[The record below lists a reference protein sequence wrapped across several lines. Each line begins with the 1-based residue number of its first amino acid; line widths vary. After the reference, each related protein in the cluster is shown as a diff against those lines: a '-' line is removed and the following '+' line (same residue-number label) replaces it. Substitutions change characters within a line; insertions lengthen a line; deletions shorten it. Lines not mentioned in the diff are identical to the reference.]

1 MSPTRGALSAAD
13 TAERLGV
20 SKSRVSQLLNE
31 QCAFV
36 DPPIFELES
45 PEGRPTGT
53 AHVSDRTVTLAS
65 IEAYEERHPWSAS
78 GRRRTRHP
86 PAPTRDRSMPPRS
99 GGSASIQVLRLELE
113 HQLERNR
120 ELADQLE
127 AQQRAAVEHA
137 RALRHQIVDLE
148 ADLDLRNTS
157 AEALATKL
165 AGLQSAFDAYGDVL
179 TQEVGPQDTSG
190 A

>member
-1 MSPTRGALSAAD
+1 
-13 TAERLGV
+13 
-20 SKSRVSQLLNE
+20 
-31 QCAFV
+31 
-36 DPPIFELES
+36 
-45 PEGRPTGT
+45 
-53 AHVSDRTVTLAS
+53 
-65 IEAYEERHPWSAS
+65 
-78 GRRRTRHP
+78 
-86 PAPTRDRSMPPRS
+86 MPPRS

-120 ELADQLE
+120 ELAEQLE

>member
-1 MSPTRGALSAAD
+1 MPKRQAAG
-13 TAERLGV
+13 LI
-20 SKSRVSQLLNE
+20 
-31 QCAFV
+31 C
-36 DPPIFELES
+36 
-45 PEGRPTGT
+45 
-53 AHVSDRTVTLAS
+53 
-65 IEAYEERHPWSAS
+65 AS
-78 GRRRTRHP
+78 GTLGQIIP
-86 PAPTRDRSMPPRS
+86 P
-99 GGSASIQVLRLELE
+99 SILLVLLG
-113 HQLERNR
+113 
-120 ELADQLE
+120 DQIGNTYLE